1 MMYAPRR
8 NNMVLRA
15 MAGSFYDLPCPIN
28 LNMWWNFG
36 SMLGVILVVQ
46 ILSGF
51 IMACHY
57 TPHESLAF
65 SSVVHIMHD
74 VHEGWMFR
82 SIHSNGATFFF
93 ICIYAHMGRG
103 LYYHS
108 FVLHKTWMVGVTMY
122 LMLMAIAFLGYV
134 LPWGQMSYWGATV
147 ITNLFSAIPY
157 VGQTITQWIWGGYT
171 VCDATLKRFYV
182 LHMYLPFVLGGL
194 ALVHL
199 YYLHDSGSNNPLGVD
214 DGGDLISFHPY
225 YSHKDFLGILIMV
238 GALLLVVLFVPDMF
252 GSPENF
258 IPANPYKT
266 PIHIQPEW
274 YFLFAYTIL
283 RSVPNKGGGVAALAA
298 SVLVLYLLPFRPKYF
313 HLGLAFYPVSQVYY
327 WVFVASFLMLTFIGM
342 RPVQEPY
349 QLMGQVSSLIYF
361 SYYPFHSF
369 LERSWDL
376 MLSYMQFSFSDSGY
390 SSKERSVDNYDGSL
404 DLRWGEF

>member
-1 MMYAPRR
+1 MKYSPRHS
-8 NNMVLRA
+8 NPILRLA
-15 MAGSFYDLPCPIN
+15 AGSFYDLPCPIN
-28 LNMWWNFG
+28 LSMWWNFG
-36 SMLGVILVVQ
+36 SMLGVVLVVQ
-46 ILSGF
+46 ILSGV

-57 TPHESLAF
+57 TPHEALAF

-74 VHEGWMFR
+74 VNQGWLFR

-93 ICIYAHMGRG
+93 FCIYAHMGRG

-108 FVLHKTWMVGVTMY
+108 FFLHKTWMVGVSMY
-122 LMLMAIAFLGYV
+122 LLLMAIAFLGYV

-157 VGQTITQWIWGGYT
+157 VGQALTNWIWGGFV

-182 LHMYLPFVLGGL
+182 LHMYMPFVLAGL
-194 ALVHL
+194 AGVHL
-199 YYLHDSGSNNPLGVD
+199 FYLHETGSNNPLGVD
-214 DGGDLISFHPY
+214 DSGDLVPFHPY

-238 GALLLVVLFVPDMF
+238 GLLIQVVLLEPDFF

-266 PIHIQPEW
+266 PLHIQPEW

-283 RSVPNKGGGVAALAA
+283 RSIPNKGGGVAALAG
-298 SVLVLYLLPFRPKYF
+298 SVLILYLLPFRPKYF
-313 HLGLAFYPVSQVYY
+313 HQGLAFYPVSQVFF
-327 WVFVASFLMLTFIGM
+327 WVFVSSFLMLTFIGM

-349 QLMGQVSSLIYF
+349 VLIGQVSSVVYF
-361 SYYPFHSF
+361 SFYPMHCF
-369 LERSWDL
+369 LERGWDL
-376 MLSYMQFSFSDSGY
+376 LLSYIQFSSYTLSDNSLETGHVSHSGL
-390 SSKERSVDNYDGSL
+390 SV
-404 DLRWGEF
+404 